1 MESNNSLVAFV
12 SNANLTKEAQGNLVE
27 NLVAQVTDGK
37 ADAVT
42 AFVQIKA
49 IAEVCEQFL
58 KNPAVVA
65 AVQSAVLVRG
75 KDAAFG
81 GAKVGIYSTTRYDYS
96 SSGDTQYLDLIK
108 QNKSI
113 ASQLKAREM
122 YLKAIT
128 DEQTIVDRETGAIV
142 TITPPAKTVSQSLR
156 VTFDKA

>member
-12 SNANLTKEAQGNLVE
+12 SSANLTKEAQGNLVE
-27 NLVAQVTDGK
+27 SLVAQVTDGK
-37 ADAVT
+37 ADAVS

-58 KNPAVVA
+58 KNPAVGA

-81 GAKVGIYSTTRYDYS
+81 GAKVGISSTTRYDYA
-96 SSGDTQYLDLIK
+96 SSGDSQYLDLIK
-108 QNKSI
+108 QKDSI
-113 ASQLKAREM
+113 ANKLKAREM
-122 YLKAIT
+122 FLKAIT
-128 DEQTIVDRETGAIV
+128 EDQTIVDHETGAIV
-142 TITPPAKTVSQSLR
+142 TIVPPTKTVSQSLK

>member
-58 KNPAVVA
+58 KNPAVGA

-81 GAKVGIYSTTRYDYS
+81 GAKVGISSTTQIGR
-96 SSGDTQYLDLIK
+96 
-108 QNKSI
+108 
-113 ASQLKAREM
+113 AH
-122 YLKAIT
+122 
-128 DEQTIVDRETGAIV
+128 V
-142 TITPPAKTVSQSLR
+142 
-156 VTFDKA
+156 